1 MKVFREK
8 REAFGNKADFA
19 GMAAIMRYYAKQGKC
34 RGRAT
39 GGTNSS
45 TDLAIVLLA
54 GANKGE
60 STSQVLRECE
70 AKMHIFEIQ
79 AKLFEKQEKRFKDS
93 NLVRVHRLGW
103 SDRVQEMQI
112 TMPRD
117 SHELAGLYSPK
128 GKWKNALQLNETVK
142 TIPLATFIQQ
152 ELWRLT
158 LKFGRM
164 RWRRPCS
171 ECVFVDLYW
180 VNKFHAPRDPGS
192 PCAR

>member
-1 MKVFREK
+1 
-8 REAFGNKADFA
+8 
-19 GMAAIMRYYAKQGKC
+19 MAAIMRYYAKQGKC

>member
-8 REAFGNKADFA
+8 REAFGNKADFT

-34 RGRAT
+34 RRN
-39 GGTNSS
+39 GGTND
-45 TDLAIVLLA
+45 TDLAMVLLA

-79 AKLFEKQEKRFKDS
+79 EKLFEKQYKRFKDS
-93 NLVRVHRLGW
+93 SFVKVHRLGW

-152 ELWRLT
+152 VT
-158 LKFGRM
+158 L
-164 RWRRPCS
+164 
-171 ECVFVDLYW
+171 
-180 VNKFHAPRDPGS
+180 A
-192 PCAR
+192 